1 MNTLASQSKSF
12 SNASCRRKTRRKV
25 IPVGKIFSTN
35 YGPCEV
41 IAYRCATHVSVR
53 FVETDS
59 LVVCR
64 AYDLRNGHVKDPLRP
79 SVWGVGFTAGET
91 TVDAEGTHLLAYT
104 RWKSLLQRVQT
115 RPEYA
120 GVVLGDFANFS
131 IFKSWWQEHTEG
143 LTSETIR
150 NLAVDKDLF
159 AFAHKTKKIYSSS
172 TCVLLSSE
180 TNRALSKLELIY
192 RDVAQL
198 VEGEIPRGVQRNQSL
213 YQVQITHQGADYYC
227 GSFNSLANAIQR
239 MLSARTRIFKN
250 AALAD
255 PMLTPSARL
264 LIDKL

>member
-1 MNTLASQSKSF
+1 MNTLSSQSKTF
-12 SNASCRRKTRRKV
+12 SKASCRRKTRRKV
-25 IPVGKIFSTN
+25 IPLGKIFSTN

-59 LVVCR
+59 VVVCR
-64 AYDLRNGHVKDPLRP
+64 AYDLRNGHVKDPLHP

-104 RWKSLLQRVQT
+104 RWKTLLQRVQT

-131 IFKSWWQEHTEG
+131 IFNSWWQEHTEG
-143 LTSETIR
+143 LSSEALR

-159 AFAHKTKKIYSSS
+159 AFVHKTKKVYSSS

-180 TNRALSKLELIY
+180 TNQALSKLELIY

-213 YQVQITHQGADYYC
+213 YQVQITQKGVDYYF
-227 GSFNSLANAIQR
+227 GSFSSLEEATQT
-239 MLSARTRIFKN
+239 MLKARTRLFKQS
-250 AALAD
+250 ALAD
-255 PMLTPSARL
+255 PQLTTSARELIEL
-264 LIDKL
+264 L